1 MKLSQYHNNIDDIFV
16 PNLQTVYRL
25 DTISYANI
33 LQKSWK
39 HLCLLKNYN
48 EHKYE
53 RIFLVYI
60 PLKRKKGRM
69 KYSKSGIIVCLR
81 CFYHL
86 LFINPME
93 YFNTSQPSQCR
104 SPRVP
109 HCIWN
114 LRWMIVDTNQIE
126 IILIFVNA
134 FLVVS
139 YVSSCIIF
147 RT

>member
-1 MKLSQYHNNIDDIFV
+1 ML
-16 PNLQTVYRL
+16 
-25 DTISYANI
+25 A
-33 LQKSWK
+33 
-39 HLCLLKNYN
+39 KNYN

-53 RIFLVYI
+53 RRFRVYI
-60 PLKRKKGRM
+60 TLKREKGRM

-109 HCIWN
+109 HCIGN
-114 LRWMIVDTNQIE
+114 LRQKIVDTNQIE

-134 FLVVS
+134 FLKVPFV
-139 YVSSCIIF
+139 
-147 RT
+147 